1 MLARAV
7 SSFVDARR
15 RPGGPAPDGSGLV
28 VVVTGANEG
37 IGHHILRTLLEDG
50 YRVACLDVDGS
61 NVEPLAEDCPDRVA
75 VYECDVTVDADVTR
89 AVDAVIDEWG
99 HIDVLVNNAA
109 VFEFGP
115 FEETSLEQIRR
126 EFEVNYFGYVRLIRA
141 VLPHMTA
148 RGGGIVHNVSSGA
161 GVTGHPSLSGYASTK
176 GAVEALARSL
186 RLELAPKNVAVTLMH
201 PSLAATRSAS
211 RIGYPAAAMNDPADV
226 GRGLAKQIRSTDRVI
241 YADWGA
247 RVGIP
252 LVRLVPAIN
261 RWATR
266 RFVPSAD
273 DAEETP
279 SAAASTRK

>member
-1 MLARAV
+1 MLARTV
-7 SSFVDARR
+7 SSFVDAVRR
-15 RPGGPAPDGSGLV
+15 RGGAADGGGLV

-37 IGHHILRTLLEDG
+37 IGYHILRTLLEDG

-61 NVEPLAEDCPDRVA
+61 NVEPLTEEFPDQVA
-75 VYECDVTVDADVTR
+75 VYECDVTVDDDVTR

-99 HIDVLVNNAA
+99 HIDILVNNAA
-109 VFEFGP
+109 VFALGP
-115 FEETSLEQIRR
+115 FEETSIEDTRR

-161 GVTGHPSLSGYASTK
+161 GITGHPSLSGYASTK
-176 GAVEALARSL
+176 GAVEALSRSL

-201 PSLAATRSAS
+201 PSLAKTDSAS
-211 RIGYPAAAMNDPADV
+211 QIGYPAAGMNDPAAV
-226 GRGLAKQIRSTDRVI
+226 GRGLARQIRSTDRVI

-252 LVRLVPAIN
+252 LVRLLPIIG
-261 RWATR
+261 RWGMKQ
-266 RFVPSAD
+266 FVPNAD
-273 DAEETP
+273 GADGTTAEADRE
-279 SAAASTRK
+279 